1 MQRLRRLTR
10 RRRRRRETR
19 AVAEAVEER
28 PVSFIPLADG
38 ETSREIDPVLD
49 CLAFVARQADRPSS
63 PVLLRAGLALSAD
76 GRLPFHQV
84 EPALEQVGM
93 RADCVTRKLKGWP
106 SGKCPAVLEL
116 DDDRAAVLLDVRDRD
131 GLIYAPGLAEP
142 MWVKLEEI
150 EGAFTGRAV
159 VVETD
164 PTRERENERPWDE
177 AKRRHWFWS
186 EVWKLRREFWPVLL
200 AALIVNMLAFAM
212 PLFTMNVYDRV
223 IPNKAAATLW
233 VLALGVLLALTFD
246 FVLRI
251 ARARLIDEV
260 GRSLDA
266 KLSQKLFEKV
276 MNLPMADRQG
286 STGAL
291 ARRVSDYEM
300 VRDFFASTTVVLAVD
315 LTFMILFLAFIT
327 LVGGWLVLVPL
338 AGISIMIA
346 AGLSLQR
353 QMGRVALDAQADSS
367 LQHSVLVESISGAET
382 LKAARAEGQMLGRW
396 RRYAA
401 MSAATSERM
410 RKLSAIAVN
419 SASISQ
425 QTISVGLLVGGFYRF
440 QAGEMTMG
448 AIIAIIMISG
458 RSLQPVG
465 QLAFLITRG
474 KQAMATLTS
483 LQRMMEAQDERQTAI
498 RSIVPEIRAGHIEFG
513 DVSFRYP
520 NGARDSL
527 SGLSLKINP
536 GDRIGVIG
544 RVASGKSTL
553 GRVLCGLYGP
563 TAGEILV
570 DGLDS
575 RQYHPHQLREA
586 FRFVS
591 QDADVFSGTVRDNLM
606 LGAAQ
611 ADDAQLID
619 AVVRSGADIFLSRD
633 AAGFDLPVG
642 ERGGYLSGGQR
653 SLLVLARALV
663 TPSKL
668 LFLDEPTG
676 SMDTQTELYFIEHLK
691 SALAPGQALVVATH
705 RHNMLSILN
714 RLIVIDGG
722 KIIADGPRD
731 EILRHLTAASDARKA
746 AQ

>member
-1 MQRLRRLTR
+1 MRWLD
-10 RRRRRRETR
+10 
-19 AVAEAVEER
+19 VEPSLE
-28 PVSFIPLADG
+28 V
-38 ETSREIDPVLD
+38 DPVLE

-63 PVLLRAGLALSAD
+63 PVLLKAGLALSSE
-76 GRLPFHQV
+76 GRLPFHQI
-84 EPALEQVGM
+84 EPAIEQVGM
-93 RADCVTRKLKGWP
+93 RAEPLVRRLKAWP
-106 SGKCPAVLEL
+106 AAKCPAILEL
-116 DDDRAAVLLDVRDRD
+116 ADERAAVLLEVRDRD
-131 GLIYAPGLAEP
+131 GLIYAPGLSEP
-142 MWVKLEEI
+142 IWVKLAEVEP
-150 EGAFTGRAV
+150 AYAGRAV
-159 VVETD
+159 VIETD
-164 PTRERENERPWDE
+164 PTRERENERPWDA

-186 EVWKLRREFWPVLL
+186 EVWKVRGEFWPVLL
-200 AALIVNMLAFAM
+200 AALIVNLLAFAM

-223 IPNKAAATLW
+223 IPNKAVATLW
-233 VLALGVLLALTFD
+233 VLALGVGLALIFD
-246 FVLRI
+246 FTLRI
-251 ARARLIDEV
+251 ARSRLIDEV
-260 GRSLDA
+260 ARTLDA

-315 LTFMILFLAFIT
+315 LTFMLLFLAFIT
-327 LVGGWLVLVPL
+327 LVGGWLVFVPL
-338 AGISIMIA
+338 AGIVVMLT
-346 AGLSLQR
+346 AGVSLQR
-353 QMGRVALDAQADSS
+353 QMGKVALDSQADSS

-382 LKAARAEGQMLGRW
+382 LKAAGAEGQMLGRW
-396 RRYAA
+396 RRYAS

-410 RKLSAIAVN
+410 RKLSAVAVN
-419 SASISQ
+419 LASISQ

-474 KQAMATLTS
+474 KQAFATLTS
-483 LQRMMEAQDERQTAI
+483 LQKMMDAEDERHGAI
-498 RSIVPEIRAGHIEFG
+498 RSIVPEIRAGHIELR

-520 NGARDSL
+520 NASRDSL
-527 SGLSLKINP
+527 SGLNLKIEP
-536 GDRIGVIG
+536 GERIGIIG

-553 GRVLCGLYGP
+553 GRVLCGLYPP
-563 TAGEILV
+563 TEGEMVV

-611 ADDAQLID
+611 ADDNQLVD
-619 AVVRSGADIFLSRD
+619 AVIRSGADIFLSRD
-633 AAGFDLPVG
+633 AAGFDLQVG
-642 ERGGYLSGGQR
+642 ERGSRLSGGQR

-663 TPSKL
+663 SPSKM

-691 SALAPGQALVVATH
+691 TALGRDQALIVATH
-705 RHNMLSILN
+705 RHNMLSILS

-731 EILRHLTAASDARKA
+731 QILQHLQVAAAQQKA